1 LYTGTLNWIWKY
13 PRSIDRTSFLCTLTL
28 VEEGGRVSPL
38 SPNVT
43 FFNHLSIIVDIPSNL
58 PTHDTSVSKKR
69 RKKKNDVTLVENNS
83 ATLGL
88 SPGIIISLDSQIP
101 VSQYTYRLQ

>member
-1 LYTGTLNWIWKY
+1 M
-13 PRSIDRTSFLCTLTL
+13 CTLTH

-38 SPNVT
+38 SPDVA

-58 PTHDTSVSKKR
+58 PTHDTSQC
-69 RKKKNDVTLVENNS
+69 RKKDEKKNAVALVENNS

-88 SPGIIISLDSQIP
+88 SPRIIKFLDSQIP